1 MTENVEQKLIYVSV
15 YSFSLTIEIFK
26 KKKKKKQLAK
36 NYHRK
41 FGGAERAN

>member
-26 KKKKKKQLAK
+26 KKKKATCEKLSSKVW
-36 NYHRK
+36 
-41 FGGAERAN
+41 GS

>member
-26 KKKKKKQLAK
+26 KKKKKQLAK